1 MEEDKPLLLALVSGD
16 IRDDEEFTD
25 VTLAWEDGLPIE
37 AHKAILVGWSPQTNT
52 PIPWSK
58 LEVCSPIRKLS
69 VPFLGPG
76 FVEESETLESKT
88 KERCKC
94 SSTGSTCPVAMATE
108 IVFSRRCSN
117 DISRISWASPASL
130 LAQDKSNTTP
140 KSGPEGSVSHLSQAV
155 TFTLVNHR
163 LQFSSVWICWW
174 WRSHKMTS
182 TFSYRFSYFFRVFS
196 WIQTIFQ
203 CSSKDIAVLC
213 QHR

>member
-1 MEEDKPLLLALVSGD
+1 MLLWSKLEVWSNTTKCVKNIPCPMEEDKPLLLALVSGD

-88 KERCKC
+88 KERWGLNQTQTALLQECF
-94 SSTGSTCPVAMATE
+94 SSDICDRHRVVAA
-108 IVFSRRCSN
+108 F
-117 DISRISWASPASL
+117 L
-130 LAQDKSNTTP
+130 LFIP
-140 KSGPEGSVSHLSQAV
+140 HVSHFL
-155 TFTLVNHR
+155 R
-163 LQFSSVWICWW
+163 I
-174 WRSHKMTS
+174 
-182 TFSYRFSYFFRVFS
+182 
-196 WIQTIFQ
+196 
-203 CSSKDIAVLC
+203 
-213 QHR
+213 

>member
-1 MEEDKPLLLALVSGD
+1 MLLWSKLEVWSNTTKCVKNIPCPMEEDKPLLLALVSGD

-88 KERCKC
+88 KERCWGGLDPKILYCAKC
-94 SSTGSTCPVAMATE
+94 LWKGRWGTLDTCIFCGLFWRFWLKNPPSSCCMHG
-108 IVFSRRCSN
+108 
-117 DISRISWASPASL
+117 
-130 LAQDKSNTTP
+130 DK
-140 KSGPEGSVSHLSQAV
+140 
-155 TFTLVNHR
+155 
-163 LQFSSVWICWW
+163 
-174 WRSHKMTS
+174 
-182 TFSYRFSYFFRVFS
+182 YF
-196 WIQTIFQ
+196 
-203 CSSKDIAVLC
+203 
-213 QHR
+213 

>member
-88 KERCKC
+88 KERWGLNQ
-94 SSTGSTCPVAMATE
+94 TQM
-108 IVFSRRCSN
+108 
-117 DISRISWASPASL
+117 DIDFKFRSFTPAAGREVSW
-130 LAQDKSNTTP
+130 
-140 KSGPEGSVSHLSQAV
+140 
-155 TFTLVNHR
+155 
-163 LQFSSVWICWW
+163 
-174 WRSHKMTS
+174 
-182 TFSYRFSYFFRVFS
+182 RF
-196 WIQTIFQ
+196 
-203 CSSKDIAVLC
+203 
-213 QHR
+213 

>member
-37 AHKAILVGWSPQTNT
+37 AHKAILVGWSPQTNI

-88 KERCKC
+88 KERCKQNVFVWPDFDLTDYWILI
-94 SSTGSTCPVAMATE
+94 SNLEAQPLQLGELGRIGSKN
-108 IVFSRRCSN
+108 I
-117 DISRISWASPASL
+117 
-130 LAQDKSNTTP
+130 
-140 KSGPEGSVSHLSQAV
+140 
-155 TFTLVNHR
+155 
-163 LQFSSVWICWW
+163 
-174 WRSHKMTS
+174 
-182 TFSYRFSYFFRVFS
+182 
-196 WIQTIFQ
+196 
-203 CSSKDIAVLC
+203 VLC
-213 QHR
+213 KVFVKGQVGNCWHMHFLWTFLKILAEKSTKFLLYAWR

>member
-88 KERCKC
+88 KERWGLNQ
-94 SSTGSTCPVAMATE
+94 TQTA
-108 IVFSRRCSN
+108 
-117 DISRISWASPASL
+117 L
-130 LAQDKSNTTP
+130 LQ
-140 KSGPEGSVSHLSQAV
+140 EC
-155 TFTLVNHR
+155 
-163 LQFSSVWICWW
+163 FSSDICDRHRVVATAAADFDLTDYWILISNLEVLTHAFRSAFRSVDTCIFCGLF
-174 WRSHKMTS
+174 WRFWLKNPPSSCCMHGDK
-182 TFSYRFSYFFRVFS
+182 YF
-196 WIQTIFQ
+196 
-203 CSSKDIAVLC
+203 
-213 QHR
+213 